1 MSGVKGR
8 SGRRPKA
15 WENKSKEI
23 RITNQEKAD
32 LFLSRVWD
40 NPEIDDLDKA
50 KLALPIYLKTM
61 TDKQSITQLS
71 TTFQLTNEQIDKL
84 LEYSKRNSLI
94 YNEIDKSNDN
104 DT

>member
-40 NPEIDDLDKA
+40 DPDIDSLDKA
-50 KLALPIYLKTM
+50 KLALPIYLKSL
-61 TDKQSITQLS
+61 TDKQSITQL
-71 TTFQLTNEQIDKL
+71 TTSFQLTNEQITQL

-94 YNEIDKSNDN
+94 YNEIDKKD
-104 DT
+104 DVT